1 MIADAETG
9 LMHLCTQEFWGSHQK
24 LEEAKDLF
32 SQEPQRE
39 MALLGFGLLAH
50 KSERIDFSNVK
61 QPSLQHLVTADTGN

>member
-9 LMHLCTQEFWGSHQK
+9 LMHLCTQECWDSHQK

-39 MALLGFGLLAH
+39 MALLGFGLLAY
-50 KSERIDFSNVK
+50 KTERIDFSNVK
-61 QPSLQHLVTADTGN
+61 QPSLWHLVTADTGN